1 MGGVLLLPLLGWVMR
16 SFPDPLQRPRKNEHD
31 LEALE
36 ESAILLTISWPH
48 AAEIE

>member
-1 MGGVLLLPLLGWVMR
+1 LPHGHLLVLDRAL
-16 SFPDPLQRPRKNEHD
+16 EHD